1 MGFQRRSER
10 LNGVLLLDA
19 LGEDIPEG
27 GSNICEGSLAV
38 PLCLGI
44 PGPGNIKER
53 STGGTGQNWLSC
65 LRLAFAGK
73 KRVVIATAV
82 TYTSSGF
89 VARYCTGVYV

>member
-27 GSNICEGSLAV
+27 GSDMSEGLLAV

-53 STGGTGQNWLSC
+53 SRCGSEKA
-65 LRLAFAGK
+65 R
-73 KRVVIATAV
+73 RVVFLEKIRDV
-82 TYTSSGF
+82 DG
-89 VARYCTGVYV
+89 GIIMN

>member
-27 GSNICEGSLAV
+27 GSDISEGSLAV

-53 STGGTGQNWLSC
+53 SRCDLGPCIRTLPNSKSRTLKSGTL
-65 LRLAFAGK
+65 
-73 KRVVIATAV
+73 V
-82 TYTSSGF
+82 
-89 VARYCTGVYV
+89 

>member
-27 GSNICEGSLAV
+27 GSDIPEGLLAV

-44 PGPGNIKER
+44 PGPRSIKER
-53 STGGTGQNWLSC
+53 STCWSEKA
-65 LRLAFAGK
+65 R
-73 KRVVIATAV
+73 RVVFWEKI
-82 TYTSSGF
+82 
-89 VARYCTGVYV
+89 RNGVGGGGGVIMN

>member
-1 MGFQRRSER
+1 MGFQRSSER

-27 GSNICEGSLAV
+27 GSDISEGSLAV

-53 STGGTGQNWLSC
+53 SRCYYTD
-65 LRLAFAGK
+65 LRHSNA
-73 KRVVIATAV
+73 I
-82 TYTSSGF
+82 
-89 VARYCTGVYV
+89 

>member
-1 MGFQRRSER
+1 MGFQQRSER

-27 GSNICEGSLAV
+27 GYDIPEGSLAV

-53 STGGTGQNWLSC
+53 SRC
-65 LRLAFAGK
+65 
-73 KRVVIATAV
+73 
-82 TYTSSGF
+82 
-89 VARYCTGVYV
+89 